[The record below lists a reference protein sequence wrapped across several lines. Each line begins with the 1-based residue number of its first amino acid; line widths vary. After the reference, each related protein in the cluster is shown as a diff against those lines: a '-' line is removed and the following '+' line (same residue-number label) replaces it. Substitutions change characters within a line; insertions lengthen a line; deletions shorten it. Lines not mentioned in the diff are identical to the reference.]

1 VQKAVLLPY
10 GKGHIELA
18 LPEGK
23 DYQFIYPRKITPGLS
38 EEEIVLRALNSPI
51 NSKSLREL
59 TKDVKKILIITN
71 DNTRP
76 MPSRITIPT
85 IIRSFFYPH
94 TYYDITILIATGLH
108 RKMTSEEMI
117 EQFGEE
123 LCKTFKIINH
133 DAKDDSQLVCL
144 GKMSTGNELWLNK
157 QVVENE
163 LIISEGFIEPHFF
176 AGFSGGRKSI
186 LPGIAGAKTIMQN
199 HNPLNIASQYASG
212 GNLDQNPIHI
222 ECTEAAIKA
231 KLGFILNVAL
241 DDNKRII
248 GAFAGDPI
256 QAHIEGC
263 KFVRDSMSVPVK
275 KTDIVITTNNGYP
288 LDRNLYQVVKGIDV
302 ASKVAKK
309 GGVIIVVAKCSD
321 GIGHA
326 KFGELIMSCS
336 SVEELYWK
344 MSKPPCE
351 LDQWQVQ
358 ILARAMIDHTIILV
372 NSTIDEETVR
382 KMFFVPAADIQEAV
396 DLALEIKGKDAS
408 ISIMPEGP
416 VMIPI
421 PQE

>member
-1 VQKAVLLPY
+1 VQKVTLLPY
-10 GKGHIELA
+10 GKGHIELT
-18 LPEGK
+18 LPDGK
-23 DYQFIYPRKITPGLS
+23 DYQFIYPKKLTPGLS
-38 EEEIVLRALNSPI
+38 EEEIVLRALNTPVK
-51 NSKSLREL
+51 SKTLRDL

-76 MPSRITIPT
+76 MPSRITIPAM
-85 IIRSFFYPH
+85 IRSFFYPQR
-94 TYYDITILIATGLH
+94 YYDITILIATGLH
-108 RKMTSEEMI
+108 RKMTSEEI
-117 EQFGEE
+117 TEQFGEE
-123 LCKTFKIINH
+123 ICNKYNIINH
-133 DAKDDSQLVCL
+133 DARDERQLVCL
-144 GKMSTGNELWLNK
+144 GEMSTGNELWLSK
-157 QVVENE
+157 LVTENE

-199 HNPLNIASQYASG
+199 HNPLNIANYYSRG
-212 GNLDQNPIHI
+212 GNLEQNPIHM

-231 KLGFILNVAL
+231 RLGFILNVAL

-248 GAFAGDPI
+248 AAFAGDPV

-275 KTDIVITTNNGYP
+275 MTDIVITTNNGYP

-309 GGVIIVVAKCSD
+309 GGVIIAVAKCSD
-321 GIGHA
+321 GVGHA
-326 KFGELIMSCS
+326 KFGELILGCS
-336 SVEELYWK
+336 SVEELYQK

-351 LDQWQVQ
+351 IDQWQVQ

-372 NSTIDEETVR
+372 NSTIDEETAR
-382 KMFFVPAADIQEAV
+382 KMFFVPATDIQQAV
-396 DLALEIKGKDAS
+396 DMALEIKGKDAS

-421 PQE
+421 PKE